1 MQEAFK
7 VTILLPLLLATP
19 LRQLFGEKKYLKRNG
34 SVMLLCLLQL
44 CKAQLGYGPVPG
56 CICSVITL

>member
-19 LRQLFGEKKYLKRNG
+19 LRQLFGEKK
-34 SVMLLCLLQL
+34 SEEEW
-44 CKAQLGYGPVPG
+44 
-56 CICSVITL
+56 